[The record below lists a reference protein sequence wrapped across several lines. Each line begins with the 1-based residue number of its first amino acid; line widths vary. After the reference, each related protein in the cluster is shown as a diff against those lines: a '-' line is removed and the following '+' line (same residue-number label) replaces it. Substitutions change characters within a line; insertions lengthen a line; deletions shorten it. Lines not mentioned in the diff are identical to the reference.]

1 MIIKR
6 LEVGIFAANCYIVG
20 LQGRGMIIDPGSDAR
35 AILKEADDAGLNI
48 ELIVATHSHIDHI
61 RALSRVKAETRAPFA
76 MYSLGKGTGILGK
89 LMSTFVRLPPPDIPL
104 SEGQEVKV
112 GNLRFKILH
121 TPGHSPDSICLVGE
135 GVVFSGDTLFQLGI
149 GRTDL
154 PGGSYKE
161 LMDSLTH
168 KLMTLSDDTKVYP
181 GHGPPT
187 TIENERD
194 YNPFL
199 KKEWREDDYE
209 A

>member
-6 LEVGIFAANCYIVG
+6 LELGIFAANCYIVG
-20 LQGRGMIIDPGSDAR
+20 LQNRGMIIDPGSDAR
-35 AILKEADDAGLNI
+35 TILEEVEKAELNI
-48 ELIVATHSHIDHI
+48 ELIVVTHSHIDHI
-61 RALSRVKAETRAPFA
+61 RALRKVKAETHAPFA
-76 MYSLGKGTGILGK
+76 MYSPGKGARVRSRF
-89 LMSTFVRLPPPDIPL
+89 MSTFVRLPSPDIPL
-104 SEGQEVKV
+104 SHGQEVKV
-112 GNLRFKILH
+112 GNLCFNILY

-161 LMDSLTH
+161 LMDSLT
-168 KLMTLSDDTKVYP
+168 KLMTLPDDIKVYP

-187 TIENERD
+187 TIGNERN

-199 KKEWREDDYE
+199 KQEQRDDGYE
-209 A
+209 T